1 MQAERRVM
9 GPAQTSGDPVSAPA
23 WVHLGT
29 DIAAVILPA
38 ILAGAREQWLRL
50 GEGQPFQALSR
61 IPLDDG
67 GALLLS
73 RMALDQSA
81 LNQALS
87 LKAADGGWLPLG
99 APGKLALLLDA
110 AAAPRFLALLASKA
124 AGPLRAAADT
134 TLARDLAELAQ
145 HHAQAAPETL
155 RPMVGLGQGRLLWRI
170 ASAGWLVTAQ
180 GLARVPEPDA
190 GLAPLPAFASG
201 ALLLRADAPP
211 MRLPA
216 SFPPPPTLVELARQS
231 AAGPRALLRQ
241 ALLALRRHTT
251 ESWCRDS
258 VRDAQVLAMAPTRSA
273 AEPSNAVAAALDCAI
288 SDHEGGVFVM
298 GWLHDPL
305 RLTHGMTL
313 RGPFGGTPLPAEQL
327 FRVSRPD
334 VVKRFEQAPF
344 GATDSRPGFVAH
356 LPQTGPG
363 PVAQWRLE
371 LALGSGEAIELIAG
385 PALIP
390 AAQARETVLRGVN
403 PLDVGPA
410 LLDLC
415 LTPAA
420 ERLHRAASAE
430 PLGTEV
436 VRIGR
441 AVAKPTV
448 SLVIPLYRN
457 LRFVRHQVAAFA
469 RDPMLREAEI
479 IYVLDSPEQR
489 GETDHLLRGICGLTG
504 LPVTLLLHGRNAG
517 YATACN
523 SGAAEARAPM
533 LLMLN
538 SDVVPDQP
546 GWLAPMLARL
556 AADRRLGCVGPK
568 LMFDDGSLQ
577 HAGLYFARGPGD
589 DWYNCHYFKGFPR
602 HYPPASQARQVPGV
616 TGAAML
622 MRRAAW
628 DEVGGFSAS
637 YIVGDY
643 EDSDLCLRLRQ
654 AGFSILYE
662 PAAELFHFERQSI
675 VQHGGYAGTVAA
687 AYNRRLHHRRWAPA
701 IAALMEDFSR
711 MGETHAAA

>member
-1 MQAERRVM
+1 MQAERREM
-9 GPAQTSGDPVSAPA
+9 GPAQASGQPVLPPA
-23 WVHLGT
+23 WTRLGT
-29 DIAAVILPA
+29 EIAAIILPA
-38 ILAGAREQWLRL
+38 ESAGQRDQLLRL
-50 GEGQPFQALSR
+50 GEGQPFPPLSQ
-61 IPLDDG
+61 IPLNPD
-67 GALLLS
+67 ATLLLLRAAS
-73 RMALDQSA
+73 DQP
-81 LNQALS
+81 LS
-87 LKAADGGWLPLG
+87 LRAADGSWLPLG
-99 APGKLALLLDA
+99 APGPLALLSA
-110 AAAPRFLALLASKA
+110 TPPGPRFLALLASKA
-124 AGPLRAAADT
+124 AGPLRAGADAA
-134 TLARDLAELAQ
+134 LARDLAALAQ
-145 HHAQAAPETL
+145 DSAQPAPETL
-155 RPMVGLGQGRLLWRI
+155 RPVVGLGLGRLLWRLD
-170 ASAGWLVTAQ
+170 SGGWLVTAQ
-180 GLARVPEPDA
+180 GLARVAEPDG
-190 GLAPLPAFASG
+190 GLAPLPPSAGG
-201 ALLLRADAPP
+201 ALLLRADGPPLRLPTGYAPP
-211 MRLPA
+211 PN
-216 SFPPPPTLVELARQS
+216 LVELARQS
-231 AAGPRALLRQ
+231 ATAPRALLRQ
-241 ALLALRRHTT
+241 ALLALRRHTA
-251 ESWCRDS
+251 EPWCRDS

-273 AEPSNAVAAALDCAI
+273 AEPSNAVAAAIDRAI
-288 SDHEGGVFVM
+288 SDHEGGVFLV

-305 RLTHGMTL
+305 RLTRGMTL
-313 RGPFGGTPLPAEQL
+313 RGPFGGTPLPAESL

-334 VVKRFEQAPF
+334 VVKRFEQAAF
-344 GATDSRPGFVAH
+344 GATDPRPGFVAH
-356 LPQTGPG
+356 LPNAGAG

-371 LALGSGEAIELIAG
+371 LALGSGEAIELVAG

-390 AAQARETVLRGVN
+390 AAQAREAVLRGVN

-410 LLDLC
+410 LLDRC

-420 ERLHRAASAE
+420 ERLHRAAAAE

-441 AVAKPTV
+441 PVARPSV

-457 LRFVRHQVAAFA
+457 LRFVRHQIAAFA

-489 GETDHLLRGICGLTG
+489 AEADHLLRGICGLTG
-504 LPVTLLLHGRNAG
+504 LPVTLVLHGRNAG

-523 SGAAEARAPM
+523 SGAAEASAPM

-538 SDVVPDQP
+538 SDVVPDRP

-556 AADRRLGCVGPK
+556 EADRRLGCVGPK

-602 HYPPASQARQVPGV
+602 HYPAASRAREVPGV

-622 MRRAAW
+622 MRRSAW
-628 DEVGGFSAS
+628 DEVGGFSAE

-654 AGFSILYE
+654 AGFAILYE

-675 VQHGGYAGTVAA
+675 AQHGGYAGTVAA

-701 IAALMEDFSR
+701 IATLMEDFPR